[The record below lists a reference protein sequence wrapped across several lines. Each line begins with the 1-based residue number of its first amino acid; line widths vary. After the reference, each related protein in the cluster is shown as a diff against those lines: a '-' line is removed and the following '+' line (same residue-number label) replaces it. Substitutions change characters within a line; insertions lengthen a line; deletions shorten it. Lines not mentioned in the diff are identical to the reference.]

1 MGSPLLRLHPA
12 KLEGG
17 DAWNGR
23 LLVYEAPQ
31 DGYNY
36 AIGVDVAEG
45 VGADRSV
52 CSVIRLGTL
61 EADDVQVAE
70 WACDCRTTK
79 ELGQVAETLGH
90 FYQGRDGL
98 PAMLVI
104 EVTGPGLDV
113 LSDLAGL
120 SYNNLYERRVYD
132 KRDGTTTNKL
142 GWSTNRTSRPRML
155 QRVLHALQQGDLTL
169 NSPYLLDEMQDFTTD
184 STLAKARAKS
194 GRHDDRVMAVM
205 LAYCGGHDE
214 EWLSGDDVAAERR
227 LKRKRMKPV
236 LTSSGK
242 AVKKDYQNTAIS
254 YDDMKASWND

>member
-1 MGSPLLRLHPA
+1 MGSLLRLTPTTM
-12 KLEGG
+12 EGL

-23 LLVYEAPQ
+23 LLVYEAPS

-45 VGADRSV
+45 VGKDRSV
-52 CSVIRLGTL
+52 CSVVRLGTL
-61 EADDVQVAE
+61 EREDEQVAE

-79 ELGQVAETLGH
+79 ELGRVAETLGH

-98 PAMLVI
+98 PALLVI
-104 EVTGPGLDV
+104 EITGPGLDV
-113 LSDLAGL
+113 LSDLAGTN
-120 SYNNLYERRVYD
+120 YQNLYERRVYD
-132 KRDGTTTNKL
+132 KADGTTTNKL

-155 QRVLHALQQGDLTL
+155 QRLLYALQQGDIVL

-194 GRHDDRVMAVM
+194 GRHDDRVMGVM
-205 LAYCGGHDE
+205 LAYCGGHDD
-214 EWLSGDDVAAERR
+214 EWLSGDDIAADRR
-227 LKRKRMKPV
+227 LRRRQRQPV

-242 AVKKDYQNTAIS
+242 VVKKDYQNTALT
-254 YDDMKASWND
+254 YAEMKALWNE